1 MARTA
6 VLSLAEGAVRQRV
19 AARLELDGSIVT
31 DAAELDDDATIDA
44 VVLDIRSPSPRRFL
58 ENDPAEWFAGVY
70 SALTSPFQLIRSAT
84 PALSRSGNGRIV
96 LIGRG
101 WSATGDADSTAS
113 AAVHGAAIALMKT
126 LARDLGP
133 AGITVNEVAVPS
145 DPTEADAAAVAAAV
159 GYLVSPLAG
168 ATTGQILSVG
178 RGGELRP

>member
-1 MARTA
+1 MARMA
-6 VLSLAEGAVRQRV
+6 LLSLADEAVRASV
-19 AARLELDGSIVT
+19 AARLQLDGITVT
-31 DAAELDDDATIDA
+31 DAAGHDVPETIDIL
-44 VVLDIRSPSPRRFL
+44 VLDFLSPAPRRFIGS
-58 ENDPAEWFAGVY
+58 DPAEWFAGVHA
-70 SALTSPFQLIRSAT
+70 ALTAPFQLIRSAA
-84 PALSRSGNGRIV
+84 PALSRSEAGRIV

-101 WSATGDADSTAS
+101 WSAAGDADSTAA

-133 AGITVNEVAVPS
+133 AGITVNKVAMPS
-145 DPTEADAAAVAAAV
+145 GRVDTTAAAAAV